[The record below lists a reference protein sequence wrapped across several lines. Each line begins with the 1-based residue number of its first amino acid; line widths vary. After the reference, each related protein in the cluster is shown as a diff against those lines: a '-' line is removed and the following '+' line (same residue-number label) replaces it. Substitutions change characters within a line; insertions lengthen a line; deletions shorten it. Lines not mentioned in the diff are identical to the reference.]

1 MSWVWAFAFIS
12 LGAVVGL
19 VSLALVTTK
28 RLPREEDEWPE
39 WWQYPL
45 RPRDPVTMR
54 EFGRVMSAPRH
65 ERADPAK
72 RRARKA
78 QRKAR
83 RKQRGR

>member
-1 MSWVWAFAFIS
+1 MSWLWAFAFIS

-39 WWQYPL
+39 C
-45 RPRDPVTMR
+45 DHVTMR

>member
-12 LGAVVGL
+12 LGALAGL

-28 RLPREEDEWPE
+28 RLPREEEWPE
-39 WWQYPL
+39 C
-45 RPRDPVTMR
+45 DDVTMR
-54 EFGRVMSAPRH
+54 EIERAMSAPRP